1 MKVLKK
7 GEPKEWSVKVKC
19 TGFGNNRYGCGAEL
33 EVVKKDIYLT
43 YSEHYW
49 GETDIFYTITCPECG
64 KETDIPDSKIP
75 YYLKGVFPSKA
86 AWQKAAKGELS

>member
-19 TGFGNNRYGCGAEL
+19 TGFGNKRYDCCGAEL
-33 EVVKKDIYLT
+33 EVAKEDIYLT

-49 GETDIFYTITCPECG
+49 GETDIHYTITCPECG

-75 YYLKGVFPSKA
+75 YCFKGTFPSKTD
-86 AWQKAAKGELS
+86 WLKARKGG